1 MFKSLH
7 LKLFNYS
14 QSGRFILNRPDYSA
28 TLSRIIL
35 RNNTRTPPRFYTDE
49 QMKDILTKTRPFVRD
64 FVKVLLHT
72 GFRSGELQRL
82 KWDYVDFKN
91 RIVIV
96 ELSKSHKFRAVPIND
111 TLYNH
116 LLYLKR
122 KAKRGQIYVFE
133 GDNSG
138 EPFSDFYHAFTREM
152 KRIGMKGT
160 VHMLRHTFAS
170 KLVQLDVNTYAV
182 KELLGHASVQTTQV
196 YAHIRMEDLSRAVS
210 VLN

>member
-1 MFKSLH
+1 
-7 LKLFNYS
+7 
-14 QSGRFILNRPDYSA
+14 
-28 TLSRIIL
+28 
-35 RNNTRTPPRFYTDE
+35 
-49 QMKDILTKTRPFVRD
+49 MKDILTKTRSFVRD

-72 GFRSGELQRL
+72 GIRSGELQRL
-82 KWDYVDFKN
+82 KWDHVDFKN
-91 RIVIV
+91 RIVVV

-111 TLYNH
+111 TLYKH
-116 LLYLKR
+116 LLSLKR
-122 KAKRGQIYVFE
+122 KAKRGQVYVFE
-133 GDNSG
+133 GDQSG

-170 KLVQLDVNTYAV
+170 KLVQLDVNIYAV

-196 YAHIRMEDLSRAVS
+196 YAHIRMEDLSRAVN